1 MIHVSGPRR
10 NALKV
15 WNGLYRRRGQWQTSE
30 LYGETFRFV
39 GSAPIAELDGYRHWV
54 EPLVGADGRIDAF
67 FADLRTAVAGSGG
80 EMYEKMY
87 ERHRENVLDQSLADT
102 FPASDPVSITQPGG
116 GASVMPSDETARP
129 YERAPVGAGECPV

>member
-15 WNGLYRRRGQWQTSE
+15 WN
-30 LYGETFRFV
+30 
-39 GSAPIAELDGYRHWV
+39 
-54 EPLVGADGRIDAF
+54 
-67 FADLRTAVAGSGG
+67 GSGG

-102 FPASDPVSITQPGG
+102 FPASDPVAVSF
-116 GASVMPSDETARP
+116 R
-129 YERAPVGAGECPV
+129 ERRN

>member
-15 WNGLYRRRGQWQTSE
+15 WNDLYRRRGKWQTSE

-39 GSAPIAELDGYRHWV
+39 GSAPIAELNGYHHWV
-54 EPLVGADGRIDAF
+54 APLVGADGRIDTF
-67 FADLRTAVAGSGG
+67 FADLPAGVAGSGG
-80 EMYEKMY
+80 EIY

-102 FPASDPVSITQPGG
+102 FPASDAVSIAQPGG
-116 GASVMPSDETARP
+116 GR
-129 YERAPVGAGECPV
+129 